1 MLTIWRPVYQV
12 FFRWK
17 TEDEIVEELL
27 WDWDQLDDTDFPDT
41 DASLWTSE
49 KTRMEKKNRL
59 LLLVAGLDHTDT
71 KYEDKKNLPIP
82 NAKDDIKICRE
93 IQDKLD
99 KGFEI
104 HSGRGRMFLDDRMY
118 VRKTLA
124 VKESWWVWHEAM
136 SLPIL
141 VGAPHEWCTHQDWQ

>member
-1 MLTIWRPVYQV
+1 
-12 FFRWK
+12 
-17 TEDEIVEELL
+17 
-27 WDWDQLDDTDFPDT
+27 
-41 DASLWTSE
+41 
-49 KTRMEKKNRL
+49 MEKKNRL

-104 HSGRGRMFLDDRMY
+104 HSGRGRMLLDDRMY

-124 VKESWWVWHEAM
+124 ETMLNETLSCILKECIVYAPVDFLEG
-136 SLPIL
+136 LEL
-141 VGAPHEWCTHQDWQ
+141 VDAPGSGTGCPLEQV